1 MKNYTPMLLNFRDE
15 KVAVAMVFNC
25 TKQFKHVSK
34 KIYRRNAVTP
44 GGDQMLTSITNTLVR
59 D

>member
-1 MKNYTPMLLNFRDE
+1 MLLNFRDE